1 VAVVQR
7 AFVPWNTG
15 GVDAGLLG
23 LSRGRLG
30 FSGPLAAG
38 ADSAGTGTGTG
49 SAGSAGTTP

>member
-38 ADSAGTGTGTG
+38 TAGTGTG
-49 SAGSAGTTP
+49 SAGTTGTTP